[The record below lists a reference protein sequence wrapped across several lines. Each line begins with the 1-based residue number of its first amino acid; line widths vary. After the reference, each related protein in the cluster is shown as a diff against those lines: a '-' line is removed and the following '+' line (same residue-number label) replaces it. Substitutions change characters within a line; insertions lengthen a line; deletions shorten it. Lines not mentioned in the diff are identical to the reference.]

1 MPTEPL
7 RFEVDGIEY
16 DQAIHDRM
24 DTGGNTYIHPSLV
37 PKIPDDE
44 CLCGTGF
51 VCLEHSGNRHTPGPL
66 EVTRVDPDCGS

>member
-37 PKIPDDE
+37 PRIPDDE

-51 VCLEHSGNRHTPGPL
+51 VCTTHPL
-66 EVTRVDPDCGS
+66 R